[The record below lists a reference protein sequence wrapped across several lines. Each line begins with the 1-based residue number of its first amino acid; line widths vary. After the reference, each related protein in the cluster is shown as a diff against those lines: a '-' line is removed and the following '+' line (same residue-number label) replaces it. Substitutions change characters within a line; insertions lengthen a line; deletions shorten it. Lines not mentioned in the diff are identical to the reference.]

1 MLVRCMDD
9 KQKILYY
16 IFVTHTISFSKKTI
30 SFTLAHRKKGKKGA
44 TIPYARTC
52 YG

>member
-1 MLVRCMDD
+1 MHGD
-9 KQKILYY
+9 KQKNSALSL
-16 IFVTHTISFSKKTI
+16 HISFSKKTI
-30 SFTLAHRKKGKKGA
+30 PLTLARRKKGKKGA